1 MNSSDVDVIT
11 LDDSDEDDGVIG
23 SSSSNSGLVYREE
36 QMIRCNFCVDPG
48 LLPVEVDRGEHRR
61 KLHGNKLFYCDVCQ
75 PGEKGAKGFEEYG
88 DIKKHVSRE
97 NGIRENDTAN
107 LHDFIRVPSKAEYLK
122 TFRCKF
128 CPGEGMKFV
137 GLPEDTFHEH
147 IYNMHGTKA
156 PRRKPEKLIR
166 ECRICGG
173 NWQTDAELERHI
185 SMEHL
190 GCGKENIAPFAGFGP
205 IEVESDEESSEDDDI
220 KYVESRSKEVGVR
233 RRMMEKAG
241 DRDWHKETERFLN
254 KVSTPQGN
262 RRPHRRDVASS
273 ESSEDDDDIIRREI
287 DKVQKTR
294 KQLERSRTRLECP
307 LCKEVVSSPINLEV
321 HLANYHKEQCFTC
334 KELEC
339 DLKAWIQLEQAVKH
353 IKESKNHPREMNKEQ
368 LLSREFIKPPKNLE
382 SMSCVYCSPP
392 LMIVGDT
399 WEDMKMKLFIHM
411 EVHEE
416 LHRGD
421 DVRINANTL
430 YSCRMCEETMSDE
443 KTLDKHM
450 LRHKRG
456 RSRRSDSPG
465 FKTPAGKRRRLD
477 SSKGSEEVR
486 SGDRNSQGR
495 DKTVSR
501 DGKRK
506 SSGKREADS
515 SFEEVLSSKNSTGR
529 KDRSKSGE
537 QREMFGCT
545 LCGKEFSDRFY
556 VYEHVN
562 EHHGKPDSESVL
574 AQYCSLP
581 TDLRVVKC
589 KYCIISWSGE
599 NPAMLKATLR
609 SHREEHREMHTSV
622 NDCFQLECKACSKI
636 FQLPDLDPWMTHVNS
651 HTSPTMHPMTAP
663 IPLSRSALQCSY
675 CLQPLDSKRELLRHV
690 ASQHINQSF
699 ECVSCQAVFPVM
711 TEILDHMYVEHGLK
725 GKTAE
730 ACIEC
735 PPDLRGVTCA
745 LCGWEVL
752 GGGQRELEL
761 HLKAKHPKNEFNL
774 RDVRFFCRLCSRDT
788 LFSSEKRMDDHVR
801 KHKEKGDGRGGYETT
816 SKNMSVIKN
825 INKHL
830 TKGLEKDTAERDR
843 AMQIDK
849 SGSENNSRNIFLNS
863 NRRTREENNDHDNSG
878 DREKR
883 DKKGDDAGANDGRD
897 SAGRRRELGRY
908 NHSIEGR
915 REDEEIHD
923 KERDRSDDKGRK
935 RDKSDDRGRK
945 RDRSDDRGREGQSTG
960 YRDEGRQGWGQRK
973 GGRNDARS
981 SRQSN
986 DNWYCSSCRFDNFA
1000 RNRSCK
1006 KCNEPKPRD
1015 RDCSRVVGN
1024 VGYGRGRGGDRGRG
1038 GRGQTTPRGRGGR
1051 VDARGGRG
1059 RVGGVSKCRDSNA
1072 GNANRVPLGTREPEI
1087 DHLTELRKQIEEMT
1101 ATAFNQQ
1108 RIKEEGQIIVGKII
1122 EEVLA
1127 TVLDQTDE
1135 NESCSPSEGIFDGD
1149 LRAESPTFQDETEC
1163 PDVTPA
1169 PPSPDY
1175 SPPSHSPEYTPAP
1188 FSPDYT
1194 PTPHSPDYTP
1204 APHSP
1209 NHTPAPHS
1217 PNHTPAPHSPDYNP
1231 APHSPD
1237 YSPAPFSPGYTPAPQ
1252 SPGLNYS
1259 RDRPTNLGYDSPMT
1273 NPSPTYQPASFES
1286 PRTTMDLESSKFKCS
1301 FCMKP
1306 FDMIFEC
1313 YDHLQEEHGLGDD
1326 EDILKSHCL
1335 EPFGATYAP
1344 VPFTE
1349 NDSIAPQSSN
1359 LNSEADPSEQHAS
1372 TLPSINLVAYEG
1384 AGSESGDSGA
1394 IISGDEEEDNGTEA
1408 PEHNDNANDRY
1419 DLPPDMN
1426 DNTTHDNISRSSS
1439 SSPLLVQTIEELE
1452 IAFAREGDVKVVAS
1466 EVLIKTEAYAA
1477 FMERFNKNNGV
1488 DKTLIEVGKEQNR
1501 SGEAEV
1507 GNISPEVIDKYFP
1520 VESVEKGKANEDNR
1534 T

>member
-1 MNSSDVDVIT
+1 MNTSDVDVIT

-23 SSSSNSGLVYREE
+23 SSSSNSGPVYREE

-48 LLPVEVDRGEHRR
+48 LLPVEVDRADHRR

-185 SMEHL
+185 NLEHL
-190 GCGKENIAPFAGFGP
+190 GRGKENIAPFAGFGP
-205 IEVESDEESSEDDDI
+205 IEVESDEESSDEDDDI

-233 RRMMEKAG
+233 RRMLEKASE
-241 DRDWHKETERFLN
+241 RDWHKETERFLN
-254 KVSTPQGN
+254 NVSTPQGN

-273 ESSEDDDDIIRREI
+273 ESEEDDDDIIRREI

-334 KELEC
+334 KEVEC

-353 IKESKNHPREMNKEQ
+353 IKDSKNHPREMSKEQ

-392 LMIVGDT
+392 MMIVGDT

-430 YSCRMCEETMSDE
+430 YSCRMCEENMKDE
-443 KTLDKHM
+443 KELDKHM

-477 SSKGSEEVR
+477 SSKGSEEMR
-486 SGDRNSQGR
+486 SGDRNSQGGDR
-495 DKTVSR
+495 TLSR
-501 DGKRK
+501 DRKRK
-506 SSGKREADS
+506 NSGKREADS
-515 SFEEVLSSKNSTGR
+515 SLEEVLISKNSPRRNKSKSGEVR
-529 KDRSKSGE
+529 ERRNRSKSGE
-537 QREMFGCT
+537 ERERRNRSKSGEVREMFGCT
-545 LCGKEFSDRFY
+545 LCGKQFSSRFG

-562 EHHGKPDSESVL
+562 EHHDKPDSESVL

-581 TDLRVVKC
+581 SDLRIVKC
-589 KYCIISWSGE
+589 KYCNISWPGE
-599 NPAMLKATLR
+599 NPTMLKATLR

-636 FQLPDLDPWMTHVNS
+636 FQLPDVDPWMTHVNG
-651 HTSPTMHPMTAP
+651 HTSPTMHPMTSSSP
-663 IPLSRSALQCSY
+663 ISRYAQQCSY
-675 CLQPLDSKRELLRHV
+675 CLQLLDSKRELLRHV
-690 ASQHINQSF
+690 ASQHINQAF
-699 ECVSCQAVFPVM
+699 ECLSCQAVFPVM
-711 TEILDHMYVEHGLK
+711 TEIFDHMYVEHGLK

-761 HLKAKHPKNEFNL
+761 HLKAKHPKNDFNL

-788 LFSSEKRMDDHVR
+788 LFSSEKRMDDHV
-801 KHKEKGDGRGGYETT
+801 KEHKEKGDGRSYEATT
-816 SKNMSVIKN
+816 KNMSVIKN

-830 TKGLEKDTAERDR
+830 TGRLERDTVERDR
-843 AMQIDK
+843 AMQIGK
-849 SGSENNSRNIFLNS
+849 RGSENNSRDIFSNT
-863 NRRTREENNDHDNSG
+863 NRRKREENNHHDDSV

-883 DKKGDDAGANDGRD
+883 DKKGDHVGARDGRD
-897 SAGRRRELGRY
+897 NVG
-908 NHSIEGR
+908 GR
-915 REDEEIHD
+915 RERERYDHTQGREGTEDSHD
-923 KERDRSDDKGRK
+923 KERDRSN
-935 RDKSDDRGRK
+935 DR
-945 RDRSDDRGREGQSTG
+945 QSTG
-960 YRDEGRQGWGQRK
+960 YRDEGRQGWGQRE
-973 GGRNDARS
+973 GGRDDARN

-1006 KCNEPKPRD
+1006 KCNEPKPRE
-1015 RDCSRVVGN
+1015 RESCRGGGSVSG
-1024 VGYGRGRGGDRGRG
+1024 GYGRGRDRGRG
-1038 GRGQTTPRGRGGR
+1038 GRGQASHRGRGGR
-1051 VDARGGRG
+1051 TDVRGGRG
-1059 RVGGVSKCRDSNA
+1059 RGGNVGRERGEDWDCAACGKDNFARNKECFKCGVPKSRD
-1072 GNANRVPLGTREPEI
+1072 GNANHVPLGTREPEV

-1101 ATAFNQQ
+1101 ANAFKEQ
-1108 RIKEEGQIIVGKII
+1108 RIREEGQNIVVNII
-1122 EEVLA
+1122 EEVLG
-1127 TVLDQTDE
+1127 TVLEQ
-1135 NESCSPSEGIFDGD
+1135 SEANLDGD
-1149 LRAESPTFQDETEC
+1149 LQAESPTFQAETHC
-1163 PDVTPA
+1163 PDGTPA
-1169 PPSPDY
+1169 
-1175 SPPSHSPEYTPAP
+1175 
-1188 FSPDYT
+1188 
-1194 PTPHSPDYTP
+1194 PHSPDYTP

-1209 NHTPAPHS
+1209 DYTPDPHSPDYTPAPHS
-1217 PNHTPAPHSPDYNP
+1217 PEYTPAPYSPDYT
-1231 APHSPD
+1231 
-1237 YSPAPFSPGYTPAPQ
+1237 PAPFSPGFTPAPQ
-1252 SPGLNYS
+1252 SPGPNYS
-1259 RDRPTNLGYDSPMT
+1259 RERPTNLSLTVGYDSPMT

-1286 PRTTMDLESSKFKCS
+1286 PGTTLDLESSKFKCS

-1344 VPFTE
+1344 VPLTE
-1349 NDSIAPQSSN
+1349 NESIAPHSSN
-1359 LNSEADPSEQHAS
+1359 LNNDAGPSDQHAS
-1372 TLPSINLVAYEG
+1372 TLSSINLVAYEG

-1394 IISGDEEEDNGTEA
+1394 IISGDEEEDISPEG
-1408 PEHNDNANDRY
+1408 PEHDANANNKY
-1419 DLPPDMN
+1419 TLPPDKN
-1426 DNTTHDNISRSSS
+1426 DNITPDNISRSSS

-1466 EVLIKTEAYAA
+1466 EVLIKTEAYAL
-1477 FMERFNKNNGV
+1477 FMERFNKHNGV
-1488 DKTLIEVGKEQNR
+1488 DKTSDEVGKEHNM

-1507 GNISPEVIDKYFP
+1507 GNISPEVTDKYFP
-1520 VESVEKGKANEDNR
+1520 VESVEKEKLNENEGENNN
-1534 T
+1534 